1 MSAGKV
7 PESFK
12 RKQARD
18 LKLQA
23 DEKAAAIKSAKV
35 KLQFLPPRH
44 ALFDD
49 FDLQD
54 SEALNKEIFAK
65 AKSYEEEYDKV
76 NR

>member
-35 KLQFLPPRH
+35 KL
-44 ALFDD
+44 
-49 FDLQD
+49 
-54 SEALNKEIFAK
+54 
-65 AKSYEEEYDKV
+65 
-76 NR
+76 